1 MKHLENRIEQQMRY
15 YRNRELSI
23 EQLADKHYVFSNKFA
38 EAVMDGSDTEE
49 LYIKKE
55 ATRRLL
61 LERGCGC
68 GK

>member
-1 MKHLENRIEQQMRY
+1 MKHLEERIRQQMDY
-15 YRNRELSI
+15 YKSRGLSI
-23 EQLADKHYVFSNKFA
+23 EQLADKHYIFTNKFA
-38 EAVMDGSDTEE
+38 EAIMEGGDTEE

-55 ATRRLL
+55 AARRLL